1 MTDGSIL
8 ALRTNV
14 AHWCSL
20 TMRNIDKTLIRNQIR
35 LLDVKWDNCELLAH
49 DQNHFTWRGLHMFV
63 NLLAQKL
70 VLMGVTDVM
79 VLSDSTIAWWNYD
92 KYGNFTGGA
101 SRMFVDTLAT
111 KGIRANIRAING
123 SGFRNRYDEYLNFP
137 TMLKNC
143 EPLNRKDTK
152 LLVIG
157 GWNDEGYGMHTL
169 RSSIA
174 ELIAVFKDKQ
184 REKYL
189 MTIQ

>member
-14 AHWCSL
+14 EHWCSL
-20 TMRNIDKTLIRNQIR
+20 TMGNIDKTLIRNQIR

-49 DQNHFTWRGLHMFV
+49 DKNHFTWRGLQMFV

-101 SRMFVDTLAT
+101 SRMFVDTLAN
-111 KGIRANIRAING
+111 KGIHANIRAING
-123 SGFRNRYDEYLNFP
+123 SGFRNRYDEYLNFS

-157 GWNDEGYGMHTL
+157 GWNDEGYDMHTL

-189 MTIQ
+189 VTIQ

>member
-49 DQNHFTWRGLHMFV
+49 DQNHFTWRGLQMFV

-79 VLSDSTIAWWNYD
+79 VLSDSTVAWWNYD

-101 SRMFVDTLAT
+101 SRMFVDTLAN
-111 KGIRANIRAING
+111 KGIQANIRAING
-123 SGFRNRYDEYLNFP
+123 SGFRNRYDEYLNFS

-157 GWNDEGYGMHTL
+157 GWNDEGYDMHTL

>member
-1 MTDGSIL
+1 
-8 ALRTNV
+8 
-14 AHWCSL
+14 
-20 TMRNIDKTLIRNQIR
+20 
-35 LLDVKWDNCELLAH
+35 
-49 DQNHFTWRGLHMFV
+49 
-63 NLLAQKL
+63 
-70 VLMGVTDVM
+70 
-79 VLSDSTIAWWNYD
+79 
-92 KYGNFTGGA
+92 
-101 SRMFVDTLAT
+101 MFVDTLAT

-157 GWNDEGYGMHTL
+157 GWNDEGYDMHTL

-174 ELIAVFKDKQ
+174 ELVAVFKDKQ